1 MAYSRVS
8 LNKKEKQMIGVA
20 LLLAFIPFVNNLF
33 PAVRNFWTNTLGVAG
48 EMLDGI
54 GESVGLVGVGYAVLK
69 ISKLLPGYFR
79 VIGMLFGYGLILSGV
94 VPYLFKGQSLRQL
107 LNRGQQANG

>member
-1 MAYSRVS
+1 MAYSRVT

-48 EMLDGI
+48 EMVDGV
-54 GESVGLVGVGYAVLK
+54 GESVGLVAVGYAVLK
-69 ISKLLPGYFR
+69 VSKFTPGYFR

>member
-1 MAYSRVS
+1 MAYSRVT

-48 EMLDGI
+48 EMVDGV
-54 GESVGLVGVGYAVLK
+54 GESVGLVAVGYAVLK
-69 ISKLLPGYFR
+69 VSKFSLGYFR
-79 VIGMLFGYGLILSGV
+79 VIGMLFGYGLILSGL

-107 LNRGQQANG
+107 LNRGQKANG